1 MTFGK
6 AEPYRLP
13 SVEKSVERTQRTYI
27 KLALGILIGFI
38 LFVFLCWGGCRF
50 YGVVESRH
58 LTRRGA
64 AYLSGGNLRAA
75 ALSAGR
81 ALQLDSTNVGAVRV
95 LAQVAELS
103 NDRSALD
110 WRRKASELDPHSIE
124 NTLAL
129 ATCALQFND
138 VATAEKTLHRMDEN
152 GRNMAAYHAAA
163 ARLAEAK
170 KEGAEAENHW
180 AKAVELAPENKS
192 YQLQSALAL
201 LRMDNPSK
209 RDAALA
215 ILEQLRHDEKQR
227 VFATRAL
234 IVDGAAHRADANK
247 LADLASELQSY
258 PEAVFGDR
266 ILYLQVLLQLH
277 DPKFTGYLTSMEK
290 DAASKPADLASL
302 LSWMAANGLSLLAID
317 FAHTLPNEVMSK
329 WPVPL
334 AMADTYVKLADW
346 VGLEA
351 QVKNT
356 NWGQFDFLRRGYLAL
371 GLRKQDKRAA
381 AEHEWASAQKE
392 ASSQAQHLSML
403 ARAASDWRWQGE
415 TFELLWL
422 LTKHPE
428 KQLEALQEL
437 YQRYADAGD
446 STGLYRVLVRLA
458 EIEPEDMRIQNNL
471 AQVSLLLN
479 ADVERARK
487 LSAQLYRKEGSNAAY
502 ASTYAFGLYTKGDSN
517 GALKVMN
524 GLGESQLQE
533 PSLAAYYGVILAAA
547 GDKAKAREYLK
558 LGAAA
563 KLLPEEKELVAKAES
578 TVK

>member
-1 MTFGK
+1 
-6 AEPYRLP
+6 
-13 SVEKSVERTQRTYI
+13 
-27 KLALGILIGFI
+27 
-38 LFVFLCWGGCRF
+38 
-50 YGVVESRH
+50 
-58 LTRRGA
+58 
-64 AYLSGGNLRAA
+64 
-75 ALSAGR
+75 
-81 ALQLDSTNVGAVRV
+81 
-95 LAQVAELS
+95 
-103 NDRSALD
+103 
-110 WRRKASELDPHSIE
+110 
-124 NTLAL
+124 
-129 ATCALQFND
+129 LQFND
-138 VATAEKTLHRMDEN
+138 VATAEKTLHRVDEN

-170 KEGAEAENHW
+170 KEQAEAENHW
-180 AKAVELAPENKS
+180 AKAVELAPENKP

-215 ILEQLRHDEKQR
+215 ILEQLRHDDKQR

-247 LADLASELQSY
+247 LAALASELQSY

-458 EIEPEDMRIQNNL
+458 EIEPEDMRVQNNL

-487 LSAQLYRKEGSNAAY
+487 LSAELYRKEGSNAAY

>member
-1 MTFGK
+1 
-6 AEPYRLP
+6 
-13 SVEKSVERTQRTYI
+13 
-27 KLALGILIGFI
+27 
-38 LFVFLCWGGCRF
+38 
-50 YGVVESRH
+50 
-58 LTRRGA
+58 
-64 AYLSGGNLRAA
+64 
-75 ALSAGR
+75 
-81 ALQLDSTNVGAVRV
+81 
-95 LAQVAELS
+95 
-103 NDRSALD
+103 
-110 WRRKASELDPHSIE
+110 
-124 NTLAL
+124 
-129 ATCALQFND
+129 
-138 VATAEKTLHRMDEN
+138 
-152 GRNMAAYHAAA
+152 
-163 ARLAEAK
+163 
-170 KEGAEAENHW
+170 
-180 AKAVELAPENKS
+180 
-192 YQLQSALAL
+192 
-201 LRMDNPSK
+201 
-209 RDAALA
+209 
-215 ILEQLRHDEKQR
+215 
-227 VFATRAL
+227 
-234 IVDGAAHRADANK
+234 
-247 LADLASELQSY
+247 
-258 PEAVFGDR
+258 
-266 ILYLQVLLQLH
+266 
-277 DPKFTGYLTSMEK
+277 
-290 DAASKPADLASL
+290 
-302 LSWMAANGLSLLAID
+302 
-317 FAHTLPNEVMSK
+317 MSK

-458 EIEPEDMRIQNNL
+458 EIEPEDMRVQNNL

-487 LSAQLYRKEGSNAAY
+487 LSAELYRKEGSNAAY